1 MWCPKV
7 DSLLYTLLQSLHR
20 WWIQNLTH
28 VYQSWTIYLLDDYN
42 EDGDHTVCSAGEMAV
57 YIDSWKHSQ
66 TLCLEYILS
75 IFYILYLY
83 CRIMHLSLHKICP
96 RKCDSHQSHM
106 NTWVITCLWLFS
118 KVEDDG
124 RLGIRSHC
132 YVYVFH
138 ISQVC
143 PCPAYRDLCF
153 GIISTFIP
161 SLLSHLATCKAL
173 PGANCKAA
181 SFS

>member
-1 MWCPKV
+1 MVSKKLIL
-7 DSLLYTLLQSLHR
+7 SSTLSCKNLHC

-42 EDGDHTVCSAGEMAV
+42 EDGDHTVCSAGEMTV
-57 YIDSWKHSQ
+57 YADSCKHSQ

-106 NTWVITCLWLFS
+106 NTWVITCSWLLS
-118 KVEDDG
+118 KVEDDERVG
-124 RLGIRSHC
+124 KIG
-132 YVYVFH
+132 YKK
-138 ISQVC
+138 
-143 PCPAYRDLCF
+143 PCATCTYFTLLK
-153 GIISTFIP
+153 SVLALHTETFALEL
-161 SLLSHLATCKAL
+161 SLLLYLAYCHIWL
-173 PGANCKAA
+173 PAGLTR
-181 SFS
+181 SQL